1 MISRDAL
8 IIAMN
13 DCLISDDPLE
23 ALINRVDEQLEA
35 LIEVGVC
42 LDECLSKASEFD
54 IKYKDLLPLMDGLM
68 VARDSLR
75 RVINIDDWQTC
86 DCCDKPRHRSQ
97 YAEWPTQ
104 RHCSACEDEA
114 ARDIEDGIDEA
125 AS

>member
-1 MISRDAL
+1 MISREELAL
-8 IIAMN
+8 IMN

-23 ALINRVDEQLEA
+23 ALINRVDFQLEA

-75 RVINIDDWQTC
+75 RVINIDDWRTC
-86 DCCDKPRHRSQ
+86 ECCDKPRHRSQ
-97 YAEWPTQ
+97 YRDFKSESF
-104 RHCSACEDEA
+104 CISCESEIES
-114 ARDIEDGIDEA
+114 DIEDGIDEA